1 MAETYGTTS
10 SLPSTQV
17 IVDSGTTV
25 QVGAAFETTAGLI
38 GGYDADDGS
47 ATGGDVEQIT
57 SSSEAVAA
65 FGEDAELTTQC
76 NLALQNGAT
85 TIYAAGV
92 EETTTTE
99 NLSATSSATLS
110 NAPLFDP
117 RVQPDESVT
126 VTDTS
131 EAASVTVNYVDE
143 TPTTPSESNAANLN
157 PITGEVEFDESS
169 DYDVEYSYGD
179 YETAVENVM
188 QFVPRAVGVLTENT
202 SVVNDALGEANTY
215 DVNFDFTHV
224 FGGEFVDFEDVPNYS
239 NAYDDRRLAAVT
251 SPRAYT
257 DETETTEVRTI
268 GAVVGK
274 QAGLPLG
281 DTSTVESLSGLVS
294 LKDTPSNTQAAAM
307 IDKGLYVL
315 QERGAVTV
323 VKDTTTSSDPRF
335 ERVAWSEIV
344 DEATEISNVISQN
357 FIGEANTEDN
367 RLRLGENHRSAY
379 DELLADNLL
388 DEYVV
393 SVSESADPS
402 VVDVGIGL
410 NVVDYMDRIEVDIR
424 VGDVVTNGGAA

>member
-17 IVDSGTTV
+17 IVDSGATV

-143 TPTTPSESNAANLN
+143 TPTTPSESNTANLN

-239 NAYDDRRLAAVT
+239 NAYDDRRLAVVT

-402 VVDVGIGL
+402 VVDVDIGL

>member
-17 IVDSGTTV
+17 IVDSGATV

-239 NAYDDRRLAAVT
+239 NAYDDRRLAVVT

-402 VVDVGIGL
+402 VVDVDIGL

>member
-17 IVDSGTTV
+17 IVDSGATV

-143 TPTTPSESNAANLN
+143 TPTTPSESNTANLN
-157 PITGEVEFDESS
+157 PITGEIEFDESS

-239 NAYDDRRLAAVT
+239 NAYDDRRLAVVT

>member
-17 IVDSGTTV
+17 IVDSGATV

-143 TPTTPSESNAANLN
+143 TPTTPSESNTANLN
-157 PITGEVEFDESS
+157 PITGEVEFDEPS